1 MVQDGCILP
10 EWHGRQG
17 TDTAGCCVPH
27 TEHVQRAH
35 CGGHPARPVQGLQGG
50 QGSKLESCWRPGQA
64 QGKICRALGP
74 SPPPPKGTPTHAMNN
89 APCAMQSSVLSPLCL
104 LLLHMYWLKSGTA
117 VPAVAVKLHTV
128 PPSTT
133 LITGSSLRSPATP
146 LQSPAT
152 PMTNSQQLPCNPH
165 HLQ

>member
-1 MVQDGCILP
+1 MAASSLSGMDAKAQTQRDAVYHIQNMYRGLTVV
-10 EWHGRQG
+10 G
-17 TDTAGCCVPH
+17 TL
-27 TEHVQRAH
+27 
-35 CGGHPARPVQGLQGG
+35 QGLCRDY
-50 QGSKLESCWRPGQA
+50 KEAKA
-64 QGKICRALGP
+64 QSWKAAGVRGKPRVRSAGP
-74 SPPPPKGTPTHAMNN
+74 LAPPPPPPKGTPTHAMNN